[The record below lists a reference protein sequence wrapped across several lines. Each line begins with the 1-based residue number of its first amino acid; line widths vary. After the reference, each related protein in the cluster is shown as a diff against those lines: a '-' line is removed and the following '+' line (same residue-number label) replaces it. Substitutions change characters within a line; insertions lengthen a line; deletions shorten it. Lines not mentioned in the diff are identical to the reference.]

1 MCDMKKIMVV
11 LSLVVGFLSTLNA
24 KTCWKDPIEVGDD
37 AFLYKTS
44 IGEVRVDALSD
55 KLFRVRVKRGEFW
68 NESALNRYGVIS
80 RNKKSFKSE
89 WKTAKG
95 FKTPSS
101 EILVGEDGSIS
112 FKSFISK
119 AKLDSIKLSPN
130 EGKAQKGMSISFPL
144 AKDERIYGIG
154 DVCRTNLMRRGAKYE
169 IWVKNVNSYIPIPM
183 ALSHEGWGV
192 LINTTWRNYFDVGFT
207 NPDAMICS
215 APESNLDFYIFAGAN
230 YKCLL
235 DTYTG
240 LTGRPALLPIWGY
253 GFTYVCN
260 DTIDDFGVC
269 AEASQFRDRKFPC
282 DVIGLEPGWMETNYD
297 STTRKK
303 WHPKRFTWRYW
314 SPRNNFS
321 SALRRMGFKLSLW
334 LCCNYD
340 LFRYEEQLVAGEAKK
355 MGRKVELPE
364 GISETWHDD
373 RAETGSKAL
382 KSTSQTAYEEQ
393 FKEGDL
399 PWFEHLKKFV
409 DQGAQCFKLDASYQ
423 VTERPTFIYA
433 NGMNDEEAHN
443 VYSVVYAKQMSRGFE
458 DHTKKRSMV
467 YSAGGYAGVQQYVA
481 TWAGDTG
488 GGEKPCA
495 SLLNLAFSGHS
506 NQSCDMNIF
515 SPASLHFG
523 FLQTWSQQN
532 NWAYWFQPWYQ
543 PEENQKIFRE
553 YGKLRYR
560 LLPYLYTMAA
570 NAHLTGYPVVRAL
583 AMVYPDVVEYD
594 NYKTTYMLGD
604 NLLVGAFQKE
614 IQIPEGIWYEW
625 RTGEKV
631 VGPCKKPVKITP
643 EWGGALYVKAGA
655 VIPMWKEGLLSVSR
669 GWNKDIE
676 YHVWPGAD
684 SENYLY
690 EDDGTTLE
698 HREGKY
704 AKTPLVVKGDTLT
717 IGKRVGSFSGMPNTY
732 NIKIVVHEGGNSREI
747 DLGEVGTDEKVVNLS
762 VKK

>member
-1 MCDMKKIMVV
+1 
-11 LSLVVGFLSTLNA
+11 
-24 KTCWKDPIEVGDD
+24 
-37 AFLYKTS
+37 
-44 IGEVRVDALSD
+44 
-55 KLFRVRVKRGEFW
+55 
-68 NESALNRYGVIS
+68 
-80 RNKKSFKSE
+80 
-89 WKTAKG
+89 
-95 FKTPSS
+95 
-101 EILVGEDGSIS
+101 
-112 FKSFISK
+112 
-119 AKLDSIKLSPN
+119 
-130 EGKAQKGMSISFPL
+130 
-144 AKDERIYGIG
+144 
-154 DVCRTNLMRRGAKYE
+154 
-169 IWVKNVNSYIPIPM
+169 
-183 ALSHEGWGV
+183 
-192 LINTTWRNYFDVGFT
+192 
-207 NPDAMICS
+207 
-215 APESNLDFYIFAGAN
+215 
-230 YKCLL
+230 LL

-523 FLQTWSQQN
+523 FLQTWSKQN
-532 NWAYWFQPWYQ
+532 NCAY
-543 PEENQKIFRE
+543 
-553 YGKLRYR
+553 
-560 LLPYLYTMAA
+560 
-570 NAHLTGYPVVRAL
+570 
-583 AMVYPDVVEYD
+583 
-594 NYKTTYMLGD
+594 
-604 NLLVGAFQKE
+604 
-614 IQIPEGIWYEW
+614 
-625 RTGEKV
+625 
-631 VGPCKKPVKITP
+631 
-643 EWGGALYVKAGA
+643 
-655 VIPMWKEGLLSVSR
+655 
-669 GWNKDIE
+669 
-676 YHVWPGAD
+676 
-684 SENYLY
+684 
-690 EDDGTTLE
+690 
-698 HREGKY
+698 
-704 AKTPLVVKGDTLT
+704 
-717 IGKRVGSFSGMPNTY
+717 
-732 NIKIVVHEGGNSREI
+732 
-747 DLGEVGTDEKVVNLS
+747 
-762 VKK
+762 

>member
-1 MCDMKKIMVV
+1 
-11 LSLVVGFLSTLNA
+11 
-24 KTCWKDPIEVGDD
+24 
-37 AFLYKTS
+37 
-44 IGEVRVDALSD
+44 
-55 KLFRVRVKRGEFW
+55 
-68 NESALNRYGVIS
+68 
-80 RNKKSFKSE
+80 
-89 WKTAKG
+89 
-95 FKTPSS
+95 
-101 EILVGEDGSIS
+101 
-112 FKSFISK
+112 
-119 AKLDSIKLSPN
+119 
-130 EGKAQKGMSISFPL
+130 
-144 AKDERIYGIG
+144 
-154 DVCRTNLMRRGAKYE
+154 
-169 IWVKNVNSYIPIPM
+169 
-183 ALSHEGWGV
+183 
-192 LINTTWRNYFDVGFT
+192 
-207 NPDAMICS
+207 
-215 APESNLDFYIFAGAN
+215 
-230 YKCLL
+230 
-235 DTYTG
+235 
-240 LTGRPALLPIWGY
+240 
-253 GFTYVCN
+253 
-260 DTIDDFGVC
+260 
-269 AEASQFRDRKFPC
+269 
-282 DVIGLEPGWMETNYD
+282 
-297 STTRKK
+297 
-303 WHPKRFTWRYW
+303 
-314 SPRNNFS
+314 
-321 SALRRMGFKLSLW
+321 
-334 LCCNYD
+334 
-340 LFRYEEQLVAGEAKK
+340 
-355 MGRKVELPE
+355 
-364 GISETWHDD
+364 
-373 RAETGSKAL
+373 
-382 KSTSQTAYEEQ
+382 
-393 FKEGDL
+393 
-399 PWFEHLKKFV
+399 
-409 DQGAQCFKLDASYQ
+409 
-423 VTERPTFIYA
+423 
-433 NGMNDEEAHN
+433 
-443 VYSVVYAKQMSRGFE
+443 
-458 DHTKKRSMV
+458 MV